1 MNTASLKSMQTD
13 HPDEGT
19 LQLYVLSSIRSQP
32 VEDASVQISYTGDP
46 DSVIEEVKT
55 DANGMIPEI
64 QLPAPPLEYS
74 MAPSEFKE
82 LSYLLKP
89 LPELL
94 KILSFL
100 LIPSM
105 ENILKKFPKTKSSL
119 WIRQGKS
126 F

>member
-19 LQLYVLSSIRSQP
+19 LQLYVLSSIRNQP

-74 MAPSEFKE
+74 MAPSEYQPYAEYTFRISKE
-82 LSYLLKP
+82 GFDDLDISGAEI
-89 LPELL
+89 LPGCYRYSKSCLVSPSCSR
-94 KILSFL
+94 SF
-100 LIPSM
+100 
-105 ENILKKFPKTKSSL
+105 
-119 WIRQGKS
+119 
-126 F
+126 

>member
-64 QLPAPPLEYS
+64 QLPAR
-74 MAPSEFKE
+74 EFD
-82 LSYLLKP
+82 S
-89 LPELL
+89 
-94 KILSFL
+94 
-100 LIPSM
+100 
-105 ENILKKFPKTKSSL
+105 
-119 WIRQGKS
+119 
-126 F
+126 